1 MTANKLRSRIG
12 LSLAAVVPLGILLKF
27 YAGPYQAWVN
37 NSAAGMVYELFWC
50 LALFAIWPYRRAI
63 NRIVIGV
70 FVVTCGLEAMQLW
83 HPPLLQAVR
92 STFPGRVLIGTTFA
106 WSDFAHYAV
115 GSGIGW
121 LWLRWISRSMP
132 YEAPRR
138 Q

>member
-1 MTANKLRSRIG
+1 MTAIKLRSRIG

-121 LWLRWISRSMP
+121 LWLRWILRSVP
-132 YEAPRR
+132 DEAPRR
-138 Q
+138 H

>member
-1 MTANKLRSRIG
+1 MTANKLRIRIG

-70 FVVTCGLEAMQLW
+70 FVATCGLEAMQLW

>member
-1 MTANKLRSRIG
+1 MTANTLRSRIG
-12 LSLAAVVPLGILLKF
+12 LSMAAVVPLGLLLKF

-50 LALFAIWPYRRAI
+50 LALFAVWPYRRAI

-92 STFPGRVLIGTTFA
+92 STVPGRVLIGTTFA
-106 WSDFAHYAV
+106 WSDFAYYAV

-121 LWLRWISRSMP
+121 LWLRWISRSAP
-132 YEAPRR
+132 YAAPRR

>member
-1 MTANKLRSRIG
+1 MTAKALRSRIG

-121 LWLRWISRSMP
+121 LWLRWLLRSVP
-132 YEAPRR
+132 DEAPRR